1 VRPTRFSFRRTAVV
15 AAAAA
20 LVAGGLAT
28 PDPAQA
34 APALVPAEFVAANAA
49 AEVAAQLGDHQAA
62 GTYLDQI
69 TGEMVVNI
77 TDPADAAAVRAAG
90 ATPRV
95 VTRSTAELERVTTA
109 LDSSATSIS
118 GTTWS
123 VDPVTNQVLVTADTT
138 VSVADLDRIE
148 TITDRFAGSARI
160 ERTPGELTTLVMG
173 GDAIFTGGARCS
185 LGFNTLSGS
194 NTPYFITAGHCTNI
208 GSTWTASG
216 GALIGT
222 RVISSFPGNDYGVVR
237 YTTSISRPG
246 TVNLYPGSRDITG
259 SGNVFVGQ
267 SVQRSGSTT
276 GLHSG
281 TVTATSATVNYPQ
294 GTVFN
299 LIRTSVCAE
308 PGDSGGAL
316 FSGSTALG
324 LTSGG
329 SGNCTFGGTT
339 FFEDV
344 PEVLSVGLR
353 VY

>member
-1 VRPTRFSFRRTAVV
+1 MRPTRFSFRRTAVV
-15 AAAAA
+15 AAAVA
-20 LVAGGLAT
+20 LVAGGLAAPT
-28 PDPAQA
+28 PAQA

-49 AEVAAQLGDHQAA
+49 AEVAAQLGDSQTA
-62 GTYLDQI
+62 GTYLDQT

-77 TDPADAAAVRAAG
+77 TDAAGAAAVRAAG
-90 ATPRV
+90 AVPRV
-95 VTRSTAELERVTTA
+95 VTRSTAMLERVTTA
-109 LDSSATSIS
+109 LESSATIP
-118 GTTWS
+118 GTTWA
-123 VDPVTNQVLVTADTT
+123 VDPVTNQVLVTADST
-138 VSVADLDRIE
+138 VGAADLARIE
-148 TITDRFAGSARI
+148 AVTDRFAGAARI
-160 ERTPGELTTLVMG
+160 ERTPGELTTLVRG

-208 GSTWTASG
+208 GATWTASG

-222 RVISSFPGNDYGVVR
+222 RVVSSFPGNDYGVVR
-237 YTTSISRPG
+237 YTTNISRPG
-246 TVNLYPGSRDITG
+246 TVNLYPGTRDITG
-259 SGNVFVGQ
+259 SGSTFVGQ

-276 GLHSG
+276 GVHGG

-299 LIRTSVCAE
+299 LIQTTVCAE
-308 PGDSGGAL
+308 PGDSGGSL
-316 FSGSTALG
+316 FAGNTALG
-324 LTSGG
+324 ITSGG

-344 PEVLSVGLR
+344 PEVLALGLR

>member
-1 VRPTRFSFRRTAVV
+1 MRPTRLSFRRTAVV
-15 AAAAA
+15 AAAVA
-20 LVAGGLAT
+20 LVAGGLAA
-28 PDPAQA
+28 PAPAQA
-34 APALVPAEFVAANAA
+34 APAFVPAEFVAANAA
-49 AEVAAQLGDHQAA
+49 ADVAAQLGDHQTA
-62 GTYLDQI
+62 GTYLDQS
-69 TGEMVVNI
+69 TGQMVVNI

-95 VTRSTAELERVTTA
+95 VTRSTAALERVTTA
-109 LDSSATSIS
+109 LENAPTVT

-123 VDPVTNQVLVTADTT
+123 IDPLTNQVLVTADST
-138 VSVADLDRIE
+138 VSAADLDRIE
-148 TITDRFAGSARI
+148 SVTDRFAGAARI

-222 RVISSFPGNDYGVVR
+222 RVVSSFPGNDYGVVR

-246 TVNLYPGSRDITG
+246 TVNLYPGTRDITG
-259 SGNVFVGQ
+259 SGNAFVGQ

-276 GLHSG
+276 GVHGG
-281 TVTATSATVNYPQ
+281 TVTATNATVNYPQ
-294 GTVFN
+294 GTVSG

-344 PEVLSVGLR
+344 PEVLSLGLR